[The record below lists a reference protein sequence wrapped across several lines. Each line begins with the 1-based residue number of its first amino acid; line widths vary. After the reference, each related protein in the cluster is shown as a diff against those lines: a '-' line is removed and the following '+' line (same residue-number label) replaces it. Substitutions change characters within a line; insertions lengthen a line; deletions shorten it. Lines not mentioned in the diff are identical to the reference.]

1 MFVFLRYY
9 GVTISVIVNVVQL
22 IIIFRLFPSIGILLK
37 PPVKIILNNR
47 LV

>member
-37 PPVKIILNNR
+37 PPVTIILNYR